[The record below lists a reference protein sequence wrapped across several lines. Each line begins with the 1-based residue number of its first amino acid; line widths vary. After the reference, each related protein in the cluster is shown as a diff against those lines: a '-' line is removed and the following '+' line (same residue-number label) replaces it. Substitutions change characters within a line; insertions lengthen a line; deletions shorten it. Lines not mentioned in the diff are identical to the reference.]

1 MRVAGRASWLI
12 GVDQWDQ
19 HLEWA
24 LWFRAAER
32 IEVRADGPVTG
43 PPDVDPLPTP
53 SLTESD
59 ELAEG
64 WLWWWRTLLVRPS
77 LAAPPTPPPDL
88 ADLNRFSP
96 PDFEGLA
103 GYPALQRVVTAR
115 WGEANAWHSAR
126 KQAGIAMFRQA
137 AGGPGEGEKARSS
150 VPWKPKSATQP
161 RRFPCG
167 LSCCRF
173 LTSRFARQ
181 ESTRFWSPNACTRP
195 ARTTTGCV
203 PLSAH
208 SPEPEVRRPR
218 SADLT

>member
-12 GVDQWDQ
+12 GVDQWNQ
-19 HLEWA
+19 PLEWA

-77 LAAPPTPPPDL
+77 LAAPPTPLDL
-88 ADLNRFSP
+88 ADLNRFGP

-103 GYPALQRVVTAR
+103 GHPALQRVVTAR

-126 KQAGIAMFRQA
+126 KQAGIATFRQM
-137 AGGPGEGEKARSS
+137 AGGPPGAGREGE
-150 VPWKPKSATQP
+150 V
-161 RRFPCG
+161 
-167 LSCCRF
+167 
-173 LTSRFARQ
+173 
-181 ESTRFWSPNACTRP
+181 
-195 ARTTTGCV
+195 
-203 PLSAH
+203 
-208 SPEPEVRRPR
+208 VRAVEAEIGHTAAAFSLRIVVLPVLDEQIR
-218 SADLT
+218 SAGEHTFLVPERVHAASAYDDWLRTVVRALA